1 MTNQGP
7 ENSVAMTTRSRLTVG
22 LWNWPGLRLPD
33 PGSRGELKAKT
44 LNEDQEQHIFGHGDE
59 YLRCIEEHSNT
70 FIQLEGWFTASGQT
84 RVTVV
89 GPFRAKHWL
98 VDMIWNLCNQE
109 AYHRA
114 GGQEMLDLVRKQP
127 LTRAHLDASLTVQ
140 ARDWGLFL
148 DIKDLVTTWD

>member
-1 MTNQGP
+1 MEMDAANKNSWWMIP
-7 ENSVAMTTRSRLTVG
+7 ENFESPFMFFI
-22 LWNWPGLRLPD
+22 D
-33 PGSRGELKAKT
+33 
-44 LNEDQEQHIFGHGDE
+44 EDQEQHIFGHGDK
-59 YLRCIEEHSNT
+59 YLRCIEEHSST

-114 GGQEMLDLVRKQP
+114 RGQEMLDLVRKQP

-140 ARDWGLFL
+140 ALDWGLFL